1 MLPKTKHSVFRLPDH
16 SALLFICYL
25 FVHCSKTDLEEGQP
39 PAEDAG
45 TDKPVIYS
53 LNWSSYLFLLKTYVF
68 VGCNF
73 SVPILNSLLTLDIL
87 VQ

>member
-1 MLPKTKHSVFRLPDH
+1 MLPKPKHAVLGLPDH

-25 FVHCSKTDLEEGQP
+25 FVHCRDTEEGQP

-53 LNWSSYLFLLKTYVF
+53 LNWSSYLFLLK
-68 VGCNF
+68 N
-73 SVPILNSLLTLDIL
+73 
-87 VQ
+87 